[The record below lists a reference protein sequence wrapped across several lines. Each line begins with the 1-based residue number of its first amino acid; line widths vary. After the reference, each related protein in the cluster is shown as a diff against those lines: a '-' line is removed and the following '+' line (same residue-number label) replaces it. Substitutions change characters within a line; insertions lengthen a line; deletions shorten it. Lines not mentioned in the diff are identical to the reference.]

1 MGDQHHQIRQQDRPE
16 TAGFFIVFCCVF
28 KGFCLQYT
36 TTEVYNIDNKK
47 EGEKTMTRTEMIK
60 TLESIAKECGQY
72 EPEYTYEREELMNE
86 WNTLIPEA
94 HRLGIT
100 GLTEIWKRYN

>member
-1 MGDQHHQIRQQDRPE
+1 MS
-16 TAGFFIVFCCVF
+16 FLVFSTF
-28 KGFCLQYT
+28 SGIICLQYT
-36 TTEVYNIDNKK
+36 TSEVYNIDNKK
-47 EGEKTMTRTEMIK
+47 EGEKTMTRTEMIE